1 MREIRTSGS
10 EGGGAESN
18 QLSLPLYSRREKT
31 TTARKTFEEEY
42 WDLLRLS
49 GVEFDEKLL
58 IVAIPRTTPW
68 CVSMS

>member
-1 MREIRTSGS
+1 MGDRTLKGC
-10 EGGGAESN
+10 ED
-18 QLSLPLYSRREKT
+18 SRREKT